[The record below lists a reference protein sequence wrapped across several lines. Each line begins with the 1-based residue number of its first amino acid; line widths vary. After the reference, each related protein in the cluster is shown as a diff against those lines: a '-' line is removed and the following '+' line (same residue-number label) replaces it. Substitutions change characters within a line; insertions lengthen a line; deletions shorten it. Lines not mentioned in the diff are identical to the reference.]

1 MSDVRATYFVR
12 KFFPLSIIV
21 HQSQVTM
28 SSVGMKDSLLC
39 DIAKVTGWV
48 WGLVLILGWIVL
60 ICQVSVFFLK
70 NGNDI
75 PLPFMELVSKLN
87 ENKVLLYIDTPFACM
102 HFLARW

>member
-28 SSVGMKDSLLC
+28 SSAGMKDSLLC

-75 PLPFMELVSKLN
+75 PPALHGVSVKI
-87 ENKVLLYIDTPFACM
+87 K
-102 HFLARW
+102 